1 MSTKLV
7 PQKNL
12 LSRNLTDA
20 KRFFFVRGRRQAI
33 RIQAGT
39 FLLFFLIA
47 GFQKGASMS
56 NLKITLGLPED
67 PFTAGPP
74 AKSGFIKV
82 DELCRSLH
90 TDPHAAVHDAG
101 TPPAIPYSHKTFEPS
116 SIEDS
121 ISGVHATAGKQT
133 LFSMSGDAATQKLFI
148 DKATEMGKVTRAH
161 GTTYVDLSPKKAQAL
176 YEKCAKLQGVSSQ
189 KLMTL
194 EVHREPVGML
204 EKMYDA
210 SARSLGHAG
219 LTNTMHFVAAGDA
232 GTLREERSATVALAN
247 RLNGAGVVTHSSS
260 ATDRVL
266 DADGLKIS
274 VAKSMTMSELKDRS
288 WDPEKLTERETH
300 REKNREKDQEK
311 TPERTQQ
318 AQPERARDVVARDA
332 LAPAGSGVEAPLPKP
347 SAYAQGVAQAMDAGA
362 KSIGAGDKEVALLLG
377 KVADVKPDY
386 RAEWGTIGAAPARQA
401 VIDATAF
408 AVVASTTIGFDKS
421 DYAVHAE
428 KRLGA
433 DGKTAPNLAAKIEG
447 WAGAAR
453 HFGSFAQDIQM
464 RLSELVKREFMTDG
478 QAHSTANVLWGDTTL
493 AKVRD
498 HAGYHAQIAPPVAAA
513 DLGKEM
519 GCAKA
524 EAKPA
529 EPSSMDQVFA
539 REVAGGK
546 DVKVEGAEKKIGAEK
561 EMTGTDARKAA
572 KVRKVDHGREM

>member
-1 MSTKLV
+1 
-7 PQKNL
+7 
-12 LSRNLTDA
+12 
-20 KRFFFVRGRRQAI
+20 
-33 RIQAGT
+33 
-39 FLLFFLIA
+39 
-47 GFQKGASMS
+47 MS

-121 ISGVHATAGKQT
+121 ISGVRATAGKQT
-133 LFSMSGDAATQKLFI
+133 LFSMSGDAATHKLFI

-210 SARSLGHAG
+210 SARSLGQAG

-232 GTLREERSATVALAN
+232 GTLKDERSATVAFAN
-247 RLNGAGVVTHSSS
+247 RLNGAGVVTHSNT

-266 DADGLKIS
+266 DANGLKIS

-288 WDPEKLTERETH
+288 WDPEKQKERETFK
-300 REKNREKDQEK
+300 EKGHEEDKE
-311 TPERTQQ
+311 TPLDRPNQ
-318 AQPERARDVVARDA
+318 AQPERAQEGVREAV
-332 LAPAGSGVEAPLPKP
+332 APAGVGLEAPLPKP
-347 SAYAQGVAQAMDAGA
+347 SAYAQGVAQALDSGA
-362 KSIGAGDKEVALLLG
+362 KSSGAGDKEVALLLG
-377 KVADVKPDY
+377 KVADVKADY
-386 RAEWGTIGAAPARQA
+386 KSEWGTIGAAPARQA

-408 AVVASTTIGFDKS
+408 AVVASTTVGFDKS

-428 KRLGA
+428 KQLGA

-453 HFGSFAQDIQM
+453 GFGSFEQDTQT
-464 RLSELVKREFMTDG
+464 RLGELVKREFMTEG
-478 QAHSTANVLWGDTTL
+478 QAHSTADVLRGDTTL

-498 HAGYHAQIAPPVAAA
+498 EAGYHAQIAPPAA
-513 DLGKEM
+513 DLGKEL
-519 GCAKA
+519 GKEAGSKA
-524 EAKPA
+524 EMTVKAA
-529 EPSSMDQVFA
+529 EPSWMDQMLA
-539 REVAGGK
+539 REAAAGK
-546 DVKVEGAEKKIGAEK
+546 DLKVKGAEK
-561 EMTGTDARKAA
+561 ELGAGKEMTGNDAGKAA
-572 KVRKVDHGREM
+572 KVERKVDHGREM